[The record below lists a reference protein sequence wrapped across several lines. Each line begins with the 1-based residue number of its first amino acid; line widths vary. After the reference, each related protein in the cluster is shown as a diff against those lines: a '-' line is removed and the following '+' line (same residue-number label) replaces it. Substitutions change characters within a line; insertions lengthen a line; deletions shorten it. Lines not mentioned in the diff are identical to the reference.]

1 MKNKV
6 AVIFGS
12 TGQDGFYLKGLLQ
25 QQHVVTVNISRKNSD
40 VTGDV
45 GDYRFVTDIIRK
57 YQPDFIFHL
66 AANSTPR
73 HDVLFENQRT
83 ICDGTLNILESARL
97 YCPSAK
103 IFLSGSALQF
113 RNEGLPINEHT
124 AFEADSP
131 YAVARIQSVYAAR
144 YYRKAFGLQ
153 VYFGYFF
160 NHDSRFRTEQHVNQ
174 KIAKAAKRISLGSKE
189 QLVLGNIEVQKEFN
203 FAGDVVE
210 AIWILVNQ
218 GEIAEAVIGSGKAYR
233 ILDWLSYCFERVGLN
248 WEDSVVLQENFI
260 PQYQILVSDPKLMMG
275 LGWQPGTDMYQLAN
289 MMLNDE

>member
-1 MKNKV
+1 MKNRV

-12 TGQDGFYLKGLLQ
+12 TGQDGFYLNSLLQ
-25 QQHVVTVNISRKNSD
+25 QQHVTTINISRKNSD
-40 VTGDV
+40 VIGDV
-45 GDYRFVTDIIRK
+45 GDYGFVSDMIK
-57 YQPDFIFHL
+57 KHQPDFIFHL

-73 HDVLFENQRT
+73 HDVLFENQKT

-97 YCPSAK
+97 YSPSAR

-131 YAVARIQSVYAAR
+131 YAVARIQSAYAAR
-144 YYRKAFGLQ
+144 YYRKAFGLR

-189 QLVLGNIEVQKEFN
+189 KLVLGNIEVQKEFN

-218 GEIAEAVIGSGKAYR
+218 EEISEAVIGSGKAYR
-233 ILDWLSYCFERVGLN
+233 ILDWLTYCFEQAGLN
-248 WEDSVVLQENFI
+248 WRDSVVLQENFI
-260 PQYQILVSDPKLMMG
+260 PQYQILVSDPKLMMS
-275 LGWQPGTDMYQLAN
+275 LGWRPTTDIYQLAN